1 MSDISVPVTQP
12 PNEHEEATRLVLFA
26 WLWQLLLSVAGLG
39 ATAYLFGQLGEP
51 EGNPLVMGLLLFV
64 GLMTIMSM
72 ISVPFLYQRRHRGR
86 MIALIVNYLLFVL
99 LFVYTL
105 HTLGVF
111 LSIDNLADTFGPAL
125 PFLALVGI
133 GFLLRGRSEQLDF
146 LAFILIVIFALYSL
160 FVMGI
165 LPAMQTLVQRI
176 FADNLSLGLTVATL
190 LLGVSTW
197 AWWHANTARAFHA
210 SIADTEMLSGYLLLS
225 PNLIGFLIF
234 FAGPLIFSFYVSLT
248 EWSAFGDKEWVALG
262 NYQTILSLDLAT
274 LENPTQ
280 RASEVLTARYVELTR
295 FELFGRDWVLGAK
308 DKLFWL
314 ALRNTFM
321 FCLMVLPLS
330 VVPALFLANILNSK
344 IPGMR
349 IFRALYFIPS
359 VAAVVGVA
367 VIWNWLYNSTVGF
380 INYGISNL
388 IILLNS
394 IPGFALTDPQVRW
407 LSSSN
412 TALIAIAIMS
422 AWRIV
427 GFNTVLFLAGLQGI
441 PREIYEAAE
450 VDGAGIWRKF
460 RSITVPL
467 LAPTTFFVVTTTI
480 IQALQVFDE
489 VFVLMNPPAGPNNST
504 LTAVLYLYQNGF
516 QRFNLGYASAVA
528 WTLFIII
535 FIVTFIQFRIQK
547 EEQ

>member
-12 PNEHEEATRLVLFA
+12 TNPHEQSTRLVLFA

-39 ATAYLFGQLGEP
+39 ASIYFFGQLGEQ
-51 EGNPLVMGLLLFV
+51 ESNPFVMGLLLFV
-64 GLMTIMSM
+64 VLMTIMSA
-72 ISVPFLYQRRHRGR
+72 ISVPLLYQGRHRGR
-86 MIALIVNYLLFVL
+86 MMALLVNYLLFVAFFL
-99 LFVYTL
+99 YTL
-105 HTLGVF
+105 HLLGVF
-111 LSIDNLADTFGPAL
+111 LSIDNLADTFGQAL
-125 PFLALVGI
+125 PFLLIVGI
-133 GFLLRGRSEQLDF
+133 AFLLRGRNERIDF
-146 LAFILIVIFALYSL
+146 LAFVLIVIFGLYSL
-160 FVMGI
+160 FTMGI
-165 LPAMQTLVQRI
+165 LPAIQALVQRML
-176 FADNLSLGLTVATL
+176 ADNVSLGLTVATVVFGL
-190 LLGVSTW
+190 STW
-197 AWWHANTARAFHA
+197 LWWHTNTAQAFNA
-210 SIADTEMLSGYLLLS
+210 SISDTEMLNGYLLLS

-234 FAGPLIFSFYVSLT
+234 FAGPLLFSFYVSLT
-248 EWSAFGDKEWVALG
+248 EWSAFGDKEWVAFG
-262 NYQTILSLDLAT
+262 NYQTIFSLDIAT
-274 LENPTQ
+274 LDNPTQ
-280 RASEVLTARYVELTR
+280 RASEVLAARHVELTR
-295 FELFGRDWVLGAK
+295 FELFGRNLVIGAK

-321 FCLMVLPLS
+321 FCLMVVPLS
-330 VVPALFLANILNSK
+330 VIPALFLANILNSK

-349 IFRALYFIPS
+349 FFRALYFIPS

-367 VIWNWLYNSTVGF
+367 VIWSWLYNSTVGF
-380 INYGISNL
+380 INYGITNL
-388 IILLNS
+388 IIFLNS
-394 IPGFALTDPQVRW
+394 IPGLTLTDPQVRW

-412 TALIAIAIMS
+412 TALIAIVIMS

-450 VDGAGIWRKF
+450 VDGAGTWRKF

-528 WTLFIII
+528 WSLFIII
-535 FIVTFIQFRIQK
+535 FIVTFIQFRIQQQ
-547 EEQ
+547 EQ